1 MSIETDL
8 RQAIKQ
14 NDQYL
19 YLVDVDDLIAAWR
32 FQRCN
37 KLTHSYDFSRVP
49 TEYRYS
55 APPSET
61 SKLMPCHV
69 SFKAKTAHGAITPVQ
84 ASKYGG
90 TAACHQSAFP
100 QTRWIPSIDELEAVG
115 FAKRNISPYISPIV
129 DSVTLARVIKDLGIT
144 GKAIPK
150 VINGRQRIAFSGYAG
165 QRSIFRGTLYA
176 RNNMKIVQMAIGALG
191 IKHMVKSGA
200 RLTIYLTVPLS
211 VLECFLKDQTTMA
224 QLIGNVS
231 MDLAKVGI
239 ASVIGGAVGL
249 GVSAV
254 VASAAVPI
262 FFTILVCVAAGY
274 IVEEIDQQYGLTQRL
289 VKLIEE
295 YIPKDSEPAQSDK
308 KPSGENRHSGG
319 STIVCHS
326 PG

>member
-1 MSIETDL
+1 MRIEADL
-8 RQAIKQ
+8 RQAFKQ

-69 SFKAKTAHGAITPVQ
+69 SFKAKTAHGAIAPVQ
-84 ASKYGG
+84 ASTYGG

-100 QTRWIPSIDELEAVG
+100 HTRWIPSIDELEAVG

-144 GKAIPK
+144 GKVIPK

-165 QRSIFRGTLYA
+165 QRTIFRGTLYA
-176 RNNMKIVQMAIGALG
+176 RNNMKIIQMAIGTLG

-211 VLECFLKDQTTMA
+211 VLECFLKDEASVA
-224 QLIGNVS
+224 QLLGNVAT
-231 MDLAKVGI
+231 DVLKVGI
-239 ASVIGGAVGL
+239 AAIIGGAIGI
-249 GVSAV
+249 GVATAMSL
-254 VASAAVPI
+254 AAVPI
-262 FFTILVCVAAGY
+262 LFTIVFCVMAG
-274 IVEEIDQQYGLTQRL
+274 IAVEEMDKRYGLTR
-289 VKLIEE
+289 KLIEKIE
-295 YIPKDSEPAQSDK
+295 HYLSVNEEEKKDQATLDVL
-308 KPSGENRHSGG
+308 RHGFG
-319 STIVCHS
+319 STMDCHS
-326 PG
+326 KRN